1 MSLFLYFWFY
11 RMRLS
16 SSALCY
22 YCQYLPHPATLYLT
36 VEQVMSEFDISRA
49 TVFREYAKIKVVTG
63 AFYDKADGI
72 WKLK

>member
-1 MSLFLYFWFY
+1 MGQQKIYN
-11 RMRLS
+11 MI
-16 SSALCY
+16 CDNK
-22 YCQYLPHPATLYLT
+22 YLT

>member
-1 MSLFLYFWFY
+1 MI
-11 RMRLS
+11 
-16 SSALCY
+16 CDNK
-22 YCQYLPHPATLYLT
+22 YLT

-63 AFYDKADGI
+63 AFYDKVDGI